1 MKIEQSQLLLEK
13 CLHHF
18 PVHPEAEP
26 ALCLAQVDSTGSLVK
41 LDARGVPVEALEGK
55 NDANMIA
62 NSMNANILLNINA
75 NMQMLRR
82 FQSIG

>member
-26 ALCLAQVDSTGSLVK
+26 ALRLAQVDSTGSLVE

-55 NDANMIA
+55 NDANMF
-62 NSMNANILLNINA
+62 ANINTNIFA
-75 NMQMLRR
+75 NMNTNNLTQICRC
-82 FQSIG
+82 